1 LKNQKVEAT
10 LGCLNDEIHGINQ
23 DDTHDDNP
31 TTKASREKKRLKSFI
46 SIDNFPAIN
55 KPADVAMA
63 FRLQNQDATNL

>member
-31 TTKASREKKRLKSFI
+31 TTKASRERKKKTQIIHLH
-46 SIDNFPAIN
+46 
-55 KPADVAMA
+55 
-63 FRLQNQDATNL
+63 